1 MAIKSVSSLDLKRSE
16 VNPISNPSPFI
27 EAIYLAQAVQYAG
40 TMRTF
45 FRCDDGFDIQ
55 KTDGNII
62 VNSKTKGF
70 GRYLEIGFSNIAAVL
85 WNDGKS

>member
-1 MAIKSVSSLDLKRSE
+1 MPQKDDPNIIKNADIVPQKQ
-16 VNPISNPSPFI
+16 PFI

-45 FRCDDGFDIQ
+45 FRFDDGFELQ
-55 KTDGNII
+55 KAGGNII

-70 GRYLEIGFSNIAAVL
+70 GRYLEIGFANISAVL
-85 WNDGKS
+85 WNDGQG